1 MRILLAAVAG
11 FVAARLLWLLLAPV
25 LAHPAFHR
33 LNYRHRVVSTA
44 AGIVLALAAVIGEAV
59 RLAAGAGGIG
69 DRSSTGPRLA
79 VIIGVAGFAF
89 LGLID
94 DIAASGG
101 ARGLRGHVGA
111 LIDEGRLT
119 TGGLKLTA
127 GGAVAA
133 VAIAPFAHHSFLP
146 FVVDAALVALTANLA
161 NLFDRAPGRA
171 IKVSVGAFVLLAAA
185 TGLPRDLVPSGV
197 VIGAAVG
204 LLLDDLHERLMLG
217 DTGANALGAAI
228 GVGLVATTSQT
239 TRAITLA
246 VVVVLTIASEVV
258 SFTEVI
264 DAVAPLRVID
274 RWGRHR
280 R

>member
-1 MRILLAAVAG
+1 MRILLAGVAG

-44 AGIVLALAAVIGEAV
+44 AGIVLGLAAVIGEAV

-69 DRSSTGPRLA
+69 DRSTTGPRLA
-79 VIIGVAGFAF
+79 VVIGVVGFAF

-94 DIAASGG
+94 DIAAAGG
-101 ARGLRGHVGA
+101 ARGLRGHLGA
-111 LIDEGRLT
+111 LVEEGRLT
-119 TGGLKLTA
+119 TGGLKLTV

-133 VAIAPFAHHSFLP
+133 VAVAPFPHRSFMP
-146 FVVDAALVALTANLA
+146 FLIDAALVAAAANLA

-171 IKVSVGAFVLLAAA
+171 IKVGGGAFVLVALA
-185 TGLPRDLVPSGV
+185 TGLPRALVPSAV
-197 VIGAAVG
+197 VIGAAAG

-228 GVGLVATTSQT
+228 GIGMVAATSQT
-239 TRAITLA
+239 ARTVALVIALL
-246 VVVVLTIASEVV
+246 LTVASEVV